1 MSTPPHFH
9 LLTSGVLVTPGVT
22 HSGGPRTIPSDEVYR
37 IASLGIKKL
46 GGPESRSSSLL
57 VILHYLLKNN
67 IEDFNTRCCK
77 NQLSGPL
84 GFLPMFVG
92 GSRANGRIV
101 T

>member
-9 LLTSGVLVTPGVT
+9 LLTYGVLVERSAT
-22 HSGGPRTIPSDEVYR
+22 HSGGPRTISSDEVYR

-84 GFLPMFVG
+84 GFLPKFVG
-92 GSRANGRIV
+92 GSRANGRISA
-101 T
+101 

>member
-9 LLTSGVLVTPGVT
+9 LLTPGVLVTCNVT
-22 HSGGPRTIPSDEVYR
+22 HSGRLRSVPNRLYHNR
-37 IASLGIKKL
+37 FGIRNT

-77 NQLSGPL
+77 NQLSGPS

-92 GSRANGRIV
+92 GSRAFGRISA
-101 T
+101 